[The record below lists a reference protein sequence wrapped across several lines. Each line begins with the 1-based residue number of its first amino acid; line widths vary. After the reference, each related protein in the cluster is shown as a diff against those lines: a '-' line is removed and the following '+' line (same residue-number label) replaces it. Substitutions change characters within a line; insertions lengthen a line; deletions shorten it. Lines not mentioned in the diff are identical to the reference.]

1 MTVRSDKAPRRR
13 AKQSRAKQSVDRILA
28 AAAAQLARG
37 GAAAVTTTA
46 LAADAGLAVGSL
58 YQYFADRDAVLLAL
72 HQRRMAALAETLA
85 ADLAILPADAA
96 WTVTLDHLIDH
107 LAAAVVEEPGFVAL
121 MRYVASRRGHQD
133 PVTVIGPLEQ
143 PIAVA
148 LRRLLPALDDESFAL
163 VLRVSAAIL
172 AGLTDLALSRD
183 DLRWRGSVLFEL
195 RGALQGY
202 LARYVATP
210 PPSPPPLAKPVR
222 VRGSRQKR

>member
-13 AKQSRAKQSVDRILA
+13 AKQNRAKHSIDRILA
-28 AAAAQLARG
+28 AAAERLARG

-72 HQRRMAALAETLA
+72 HRRRMAALAETLA
-85 ADLAILPADAA
+85 ADLAMLPADAP
-96 WTVTLDHLIDH
+96 WTVTLDHLVDH

-121 MRYVASRRGHQD
+121 MRYVASRRGDQD
-133 PVTVIGPLEQ
+133 PVMVIGPLEQ

-148 LRRLLPALDDESFAL
+148 LRRVLPALDEARFAL

-172 AGLTDLALSRD
+172 AGLTDLALSQD
-183 DLRWRGSVLFEL
+183 DLKWRGGVLFEL
-195 RGALQGY
+195 RAALKGY
-202 LARYVATP
+202 LARYAVPGTNA
-210 PPSPPPLAKPVR
+210 AEPVR
-222 VRGSRQKR
+222 ARGSRRKR